1 MNQLQKIVY
10 PLIPSQEGKLSSPP
24 REGCRGGLERPRKLV
39 FRAFKVKHLR
49 SFVLS
54 IVFFALA
61 LLWSVQPAQA
71 QTPYD
76 QLKQKFENGQ
86 VFEANFTHRYIDS
99 YTQDTVKN
107 SGQIWVGKEQY
118 KVESPSQRVAIDG
131 KLSRVYDGQRNRLI
145 ISEYV
150 PEEDDFA
157 PSRILNGIDSTY
169 TINQQQKKGSRH
181 IITLSSADPFA
192 LFRQVRITL
201 NEELVPMEIFVK
213 DPADNLITTTFTGGA
228 FKEKRNNIFELQYP
242 ADAEIIDMR
251 N

>member
-1 MNQLQKIVY
+1 MNQLQKIAY
-10 PLIPSQEGKLSSPP
+10 SLIPSQEGK
-24 REGCRGGLERPRKLV
+24 GCRGGLERPRKFV
-39 FRAFKVKHLR
+39 FRAFEAKNLR

-61 LLWSVQPAQA
+61 LLWSVQSTQA

-86 VFEANFTHRYIDS
+86 VFQSDFTHRYIDS
-99 YTQDTVKN
+99 YTQDTVQN
-107 SGQIWVGKEQY
+107 RGQIWVGKKQY

-169 TINQQQKKGSRH
+169 TIDQQQKKGNRH
-181 IITLSSADPFA
+181 VITLSSDDPFA

-201 NEELVPMEIFVK
+201 NEQLIPMEIFVK
-213 DPADNLITTTFTGGA
+213 DPADNLITTTFTGGV